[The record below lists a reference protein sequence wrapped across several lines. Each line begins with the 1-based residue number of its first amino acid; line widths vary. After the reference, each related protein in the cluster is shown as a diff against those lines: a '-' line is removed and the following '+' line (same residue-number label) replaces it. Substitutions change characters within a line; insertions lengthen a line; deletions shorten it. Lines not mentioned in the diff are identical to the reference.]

1 MTTKAT
7 TDPVTAR
14 TGIKERPTEL
24 PPRCSEEA
32 AEVALGAGDV
42 DGAGAAAPGSTEPD
56 ALTLSVTP
64 RHTTVLASFFVDDEG
79 TEISPPS
86 EASTTTES

>member
-1 MTTKAT
+1 M
-7 TDPVTAR
+7 
-14 TGIKERPTEL
+14 GINERPTEL
-24 PPRCSEEA
+24 PPRCSEEDA
-32 AEVALGAGDV
+32 GLVLEEGEGDGVGAE
-42 DGAGAAAPGSTEPD
+42 APGATEPD

-64 RHTTVLASFFVDDEG
+64 RHTTVFASFFVDDDG

>member
-1 MTTKAT
+1 MTTRAN

-14 TGIKERPTEL
+14 MGSRERPTEL
-24 PPRCSEEA
+24 TPRCSEEG
-32 AEVALGAGDV
+32 AEVALEAGDV
-42 DGAGAAAPGSTEPD
+42 DGVGAEAPGATEPD

-64 RHTTVLASFFVDDEG
+64 CHTTVLASFFVDDEG
-79 TEISPPS
+79 TEISPPA

>member
-1 MTTKAT
+1 MITRAN

-32 AEVALGAGDV
+32 AEVALGAGNV
-42 DGAGAAAPGSTEPD
+42 DGVGAEAPGSTEPD